1 LSIPS
6 TVATTST
13 SALDTMSSSPSLSDI
28 DQQVEATHTSPLIMD
43 LLTERSKLPEQERS
57 ASANLPVNL
66 VDLSSTLRANSIR
79 QQLSPPWQT
88 VQAKR
93 KLSDKSLKVPP
104 TRNGA
109 KIKVN

>member
-1 LSIPS
+1 
-6 TVATTST
+6 
-13 SALDTMSSSPSLSDI
+13 MSSSQSLSDI
-28 DQQVEATHTSPLIMD
+28 DQQVDSNTAPLIMN

-66 VDLSSTLRANSIR
+66 NGLSIRANSIG

-104 TRNGA
+104 VKNVT